1 MKFAL
6 LVFYFLLHFKSILI
20 HSDKTYPLEIY
31 YTVPYNCEERNRL
44 YKGETRTGLTKMAME
59 KETALTTPEKDTE
72 KHVFKSKARFE
83 GELHDL
89 LSPRYGSNAFLN
101 VLIKI
106 FEYYGIIYTKNII
119 A

>member
-1 MKFAL
+1 
-6 LVFYFLLHFKSILI
+6 
-20 HSDKTYPLEIY
+20 
-31 YTVPYNCEERNRL
+31 
-44 YKGETRTGLTKMAME
+44 ME